1 MGYSASGTAAGEARP
16 AGQQPPGTVR
26 LAGMLT
32 LSCLDQPDRTGH
44 RHVRRRARCRVGGP
58 GLRYVRDA
66 IDAHGGPVLLDVAG
80 LSFCDAC
87 GLGAFARMS
96 RHAAQ
101 AGSSVRLVAPP
112 PLLRKI
118 IRITGLADQLP
129 VHRADQAG
137 HVQVA

>member
-1 MGYSASGTAAGEARP
+1 MGYSASGTAAGAARP
-16 AGQQPPGTVR
+16 AGQQPPGSVR

-32 LSCLDQPDRTGH
+32 LSCLISQAGQATVTFAGELDAASADQAYG
-44 RHVRRRARCRVGGP
+44 
-58 GLRYVRDA
+58 YVRDA

-96 RHAAQ
+96 RHAAR

>member
-1 MGYSASGTAAGEARP
+1 MRGSVSKGAP
-16 AGQQPPGTVR
+16 
-26 LAGMLT
+26 
-32 LSCLDQPDRTGH
+32 
-44 RHVRRRARCRVGGP
+44 
-58 GLRYVRDA
+58 
-66 IDAHGGPVLLDVAG
+66 
-80 LSFCDAC
+80 SFY
-87 GLGAFARMS
+87 GRMS
-96 RHAAQ
+96 TAVSERAQALPAARNPLGTSETRIEEHACLKTYERFAALPQ

>member
-32 LSCLDQPDRTGH
+32 LSCLVSPTGQATVTFAGELDAASADQAYRLRARRHRRPWRTG
-44 RHVRRRARCRVGGP
+44 P
-58 GLRYVRDA
+58 
-66 IDAHGGPVLLDVAG
+66 AG
-80 LSFCDAC
+80 RGRPSFCDAC
-87 GLGAFARMS
+87 GLGALARMS